1 MGGNR
6 MRNINLLTILTLVFF
21 ILIHSNNFILDS
33 FSNSNLS
40 QDPFNANKLD
50 SYNITN
56 AGSNEITLI
65 GEPLHL
71 GDSGVA
77 SILIHNSGQYNDTVR
92 LIIEGVGNEMLF
104 YGDVIEIMPGSSK
117 ELSTIFIPEKAVNAE
132 FLWSVYSP
140 MGGIDPNLNG
150 SFNVEILEQQSLI
163 LSYDSYEWDLSSS
176 LKIDFSLYLSN
187 GVSRPILL
195 NIYDELK
202 PEDILYSSKLVM
214 DNGFRLF
221 SVNLGNPE
229 ISTLTLEVIPLLW
242 INSIENSINFTSI
255 DVITPFADINLNI
268 DNYYPKTPSLGENL
282 SFQYTVINNGNSA
295 TKEGIIRII
304 MPDLTIIHQERLPPL
319 SSGGIYTG
327 TINIESW
334 NYVQLVN
341 ATIIWIS
348 ESYSGGDWVFVTPS
362 ITGQSDSYDVDYYSL
377 FYGSVFGLST
387 VLIGKVAIS
396 AVSNRTPNTN
406 PGTNLR
412 SPRKSKISSISTD
425 LNKKEIVCPLCEQRL
440 NIPLNH
446 IGMVRCPSC
455 KSNFDTEDGNSEV
468 DDNITN
474 DQQDNQGTQYDVMVV
489 SSNLD
494 MLDCPECSQKL
505 KIPLGKRPVRA
516 RCPACRSEFMATKGV
531 E

>member
-117 ELSTIFIPEKAVNAE
+117 ELSTIFIPEKAGNAE

-176 LKIDFSLYLSN
+176 LKIDFSFL
-187 GVSRPILL
+187 
-195 NIYDELK
+195 
-202 PEDILYSSKLVM
+202 
-214 DNGFRLF
+214 
-221 SVNLGNPE
+221 
-229 ISTLTLEVIPLLW
+229 
-242 INSIENSINFTSI
+242 
-255 DVITPFADINLNI
+255 
-268 DNYYPKTPSLGENL
+268 
-282 SFQYTVINNGNSA
+282 
-295 TKEGIIRII
+295 
-304 MPDLTIIHQERLPPL
+304 
-319 SSGGIYTG
+319 
-327 TINIESW
+327 
-334 NYVQLVN
+334 
-341 ATIIWIS
+341 
-348 ESYSGGDWVFVTPS
+348 
-362 ITGQSDSYDVDYYSL
+362 
-377 FYGSVFGLST
+377 
-387 VLIGKVAIS
+387 
-396 AVSNRTPNTN
+396 
-406 PGTNLR
+406 
-412 SPRKSKISSISTD
+412 
-425 LNKKEIVCPLCEQRL
+425 
-440 NIPLNH
+440 
-446 IGMVRCPSC
+446 
-455 KSNFDTEDGNSEV
+455 
-468 DDNITN
+468 
-474 DQQDNQGTQYDVMVV
+474 
-489 SSNLD
+489 
-494 MLDCPECSQKL
+494 
-505 KIPLGKRPVRA
+505 
-516 RCPACRSEFMATKGV
+516 
-531 E
+531 